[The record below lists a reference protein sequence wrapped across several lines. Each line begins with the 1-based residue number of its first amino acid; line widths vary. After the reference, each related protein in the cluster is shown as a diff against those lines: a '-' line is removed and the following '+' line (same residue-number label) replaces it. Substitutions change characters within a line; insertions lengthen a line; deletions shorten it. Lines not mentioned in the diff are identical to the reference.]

1 MTATAAC
8 GGHRARPHGRA
19 DVRAR
24 PRPGPRRRALGRRR
38 RTVAAVAATGAFA
51 ALAWSPSSQAL
62 QEVSSSGPG
71 AARALAESTGPAAS
85 DESARGAGALEEAE
99 AGASADG
106 TPPGTDA
113 LRRVVVAEND
123 TLWSLARAHA
133 PSGTHPSVYARAV
146 MEVNDVEDPRRLR
159 AGEVLWLPVR

>member
-1 MTATAAC
+1 MTATAVC
-8 GGHRARPHGRA
+8 GEHSSRSHERAV
-19 DVRAR
+19 VRAR
-24 PRPGPRRRALGRRR
+24 PRAGPRRRALARRR
-38 RTVAAVAATGAFA
+38 RTVAVVATVACA

-62 QEVSSSGPG
+62 QAVSSSGPD

-85 DESARGAGALEEAE
+85 DESAGGAGAREEEE
-99 AGASADG
+99 AGASADD

-113 LRRVVVAEND
+113 LRRVVMAEND
-123 TLWSLARAHA
+123 TLWNLARAHA
-133 PSGTHPSVYARAV
+133 PPGTHPSVYARAV

>member
-1 MTATAAC
+1 M
-8 GGHRARPHGRA
+8 
-19 DVRAR
+19 
-24 PRPGPRRRALGRRR
+24 
-38 RTVAAVAATGAFA
+38 AVAATVAFA

-62 QEVSSSGPG
+62 QAVSSTGPG
-71 AARALAESTGPAAS
+71 AARALAESTGPASS
-85 DESARGAGALEEAE
+85 DESAGGAAAVEEGE

-106 TPPGTDA
+106 TPPRTDA
-113 LRRVVVAEND
+113 LRRVVMAEDD

-133 PSGTHPSVYARAV
+133 PSGTHASVYARVV